1 MAWCPIC
8 KNEYREGIKVCADC
22 GETLVETLSENPMV
36 SVTFGDEKQMMSL
49 KKFLE
54 YSGVK
59 EVDIRYDELE
69 NVYELKVRQKDRK
82 AAAEIAKVFLVK
94 EYEATLEQSG
104 VTKREATPAPK
115 STSHHYQSSAAKAE
129 DNRTSA
135 WTLLLIGT
143 LGVVLLILSFVG
155 IIPLKLGNSYLFY
168 GVMGAVFVL
177 FIVMGFVSM
186 RTAKI
191 FAKSAESENSLRE
204 TMLKWCKENLQ
215 ADDIDKELYMQDVS
229 EEILYFRRYEKL
241 KEILNRQF
249 MNLDQGFLDQF
260 IDETVYDMVFEKGNN
275 ETA

>member
-22 GETLVETLSENPMV
+22 GKPLVENLSENPMV
-36 SVTFGDEKQMMSL
+36 SLIFGAQEQMMNL

-54 YSGVK
+54 YNGMKDVNINF
-59 EVDIRYDELE
+59 DATE

-82 AAAEIAKVFLVK
+82 EAAEIAKVFLVK
-94 EYEATLEQSG
+94 EYESKVDKSEEE
-104 VTKREATPAPK
+104 VKVATPKKQAA
-115 STSHHYQSSAAKAE
+115 SYQNYQSSAAKAE

-135 WTLLLIGT
+135 WTLFLVGT
-143 LGVVLLILSFVG
+143 LGIVFLILSFVG

-168 GVMGAVFVL
+168 GVMGAVFIL

-191 FAKSAESENSLRE
+191 FAKSAESENSLRD
-204 TMLKWCKENLQ
+204 TMEKWCRENLR
-215 ADDIDKELYMQDVS
+215 AEDIDKDLYMQDAS
-229 EEILYFRRYEKL
+229 EEILYFKRYEKL
-241 KEILNRQF
+241 KEKLNHQF

-260 IDETVYDMVFEKGNN
+260 IDETVYDMVFEQGNN
-275 ETA
+275 